1 MVTRPP
7 LGLPFGKILPN
18 TSGENEFFTN
28 SSQILLG
35 KPFRLICCDS
45 KNNMNFLPSSTLFA
59 AVVVVSSVDE
69 WSRVRYVRL
78 DGSGSDA
85 ISFHVPP
92 RFLWGG

>member
-1 MVTRPP
+1 VVTRRP

-18 TSGENEFFTN
+18 TSGEDEFSTN

-45 KNNMNFLPSSTLFA
+45 KSNINLLPSSTLFA
-59 AVVVVSSVDE
+59 AVVAVSSVDE
-69 WSRVRYVRL
+69 WSRVRYIRL
-78 DGSGSDA
+78 DCSGKDA
-85 ISFHVPP
+85 ISFHAPP